1 MPSYTRGKS
10 RDQII
15 AVKLEG
21 NSYYQFLTKDL
32 AAVNGVSEGDLGLLG
47 HIKLGE
53 GGGTLPSG
61 AIVFLRANSPKPPR
75 VSKKITGTQGSV
87 GTFCGVE
94 ALKNAL
100 RGGWNLSKDAV
111 TVGLRATATG
121 GRTVTAIAAISNGA
135 LYAFPMNKADFE
147 SYKEPLKL
155 EGAESIKNDTD
166 RSKLVSGSSLPRPGK
181 AKLVLSTGATFSSF
195 CSHDAPL
202 SNGFTRMSAERVL

>member
-10 RDQII
+10 RDNLV

-53 GGGTLPSG
+53 GGGTLPAG

-75 VSKKITGTQGSV
+75 VRKKITGTQGSV
-87 GTFCGVE
+87 GTFCAVE

-100 RGGWNLSKDAV
+100 RGGWNLSKGAI
-111 TVGLRATATG
+111 TVSVRATG
-121 GRTVTAIAAISNGA
+121 SRTVTAIAVISNGA

-147 SYKEPLKL
+147 TYKEPLKL
-155 EGAESIKNDTD
+155 QGSESITTDTE
-166 RSKLVSGSSLPRPGK
+166 RSKLVSGSSLPKPGK
-181 AKLVLSTGATFSSF
+181 AKLVLSTGSVFSSF

-202 SNGFTRMSAERVL
+202 SNGFTRISSEVVL